1 MKKTREKSARIVS
14 EAIDD
19 GAVKEYEGQEGV
31 GEAVWSSIH
40 DHRFYTAKHTE
51 VCKGKLRGEFG
62 YHAVTKAAEEV
73 LEGTYEY
80 VDDFHK

>member
-1 MKKTREKSARIVS
+1 MKKTRGRSARIVP
-14 EAIDD
+14 EASID
-19 GAVKEYEGQEGV
+19 GAVGEYEGQEGV
-31 GEAVWSSIH
+31 EEAIWSSIH

-73 LEGTYEY
+73 LEGTYKY
-80 VDDFHK
+80 A

>member
-1 MKKTREKSARIVS
+1 M
-14 EAIDD
+14 
-19 GAVKEYEGQEGV
+19 KEYEGQEGV
-31 GEAVWSSIH
+31 EEAVWSSIH
-40 DHRFYTAKHTE
+40 NHRFYIAEHAE
-51 VCKGKLRGEFG
+51 ICKGKLRGEFG